1 MIIKKHANMI
11 YPHVMPKS
19 KQLKQI
25 SIKNTTS
32 EKISISPMQTI
43 EKNIYGKKEI
53 QTPSIEVARSVE
65 QHGSSFNLIFKKA
78 VKDNNLISI
87 N

>member
-19 KQLKQI
+19 KQLKKM